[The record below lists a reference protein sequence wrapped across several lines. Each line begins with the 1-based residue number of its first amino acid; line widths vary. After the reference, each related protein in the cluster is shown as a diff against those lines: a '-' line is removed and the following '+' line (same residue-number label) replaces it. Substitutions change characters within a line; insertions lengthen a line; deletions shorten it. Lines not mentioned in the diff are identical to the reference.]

1 MASLSQA
8 YTGNAK
14 RQAATKAGNH
24 GFGRVKTFHSALSVE
39 R

>member
-1 MASLSQA
+1 MVSLSQA
-8 YTGNAK
+8 YTGTAK

-24 GFGRVKTFHSALSVE
+24 GFGTVKIFHSVLK